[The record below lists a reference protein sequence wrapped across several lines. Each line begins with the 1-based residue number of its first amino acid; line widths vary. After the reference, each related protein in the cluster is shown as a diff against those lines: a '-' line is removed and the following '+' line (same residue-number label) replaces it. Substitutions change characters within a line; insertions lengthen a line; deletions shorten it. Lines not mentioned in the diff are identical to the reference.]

1 MWRGYKNQCTNRNGY
16 KFPLLYT
23 HIYVHIYL
31 YAAKQ
36 LTRWVAHSFGV
47 DQHLNKFQLEIFNFH
62 FTTISLYWQLY
73 IYLCMYVYACMSDR
87 NQCVLHAD
95 ALEISVNGITYNS
108 NWPHQII
115 VFENICIAF
124 DNLAGGRRCTVA
136 SWQTNF
142 PL

>member
-1 MWRGYKNQCTNRNGY
+1 MDINFRSCIHIFMYIYICKQLNSWHAESHTHLALTNTWTNFNLKY
-16 KFPLLYT
+16 LISILLLFRSTGNY
-23 HIYVHIYL
+23 IYV
-31 YAAKQ
+31 
-36 LTRWVAHSFGV
+36 
-47 DQHLNKFQLEIFNFH
+47 
-62 FTTISLYWQLY
+62 Y
-73 IYLCMYVYACMSDR
+73 ICLCMYVYACMSDR